1 MGYKMKG
8 FSGFGNSPAKQKKE
22 KHFLLRDKEGP
33 IATDDDTKEGNVSA
47 YFRKNKQHVDKDKT
61 ITLSPGYEDTEKI
74 QKVQGEGITP
84 HSQEFG
90 KFKALKEVKIW
101 RPAFEGADHSKE
113 ELEKMSKK
121 EKKDYYE

>member
-8 FSGFGNSPAKQKKE
+8 FSGFGNTPVKQKNE

-33 IATDDDTKEGNVSA
+33 IATDDDTKEGNFSA
-47 YFRKNKQHVDKDKT
+47 YIRKNKQYVDKDKT
-61 ITLSPGYEDTEKI
+61 IPLSPGYEDTEKI
-74 QKVQGEGITP
+74 QKVQKEGITP
-84 HSQEFG
+84 HSQKFG
-90 KFKALKEVKIW
+90 NFKALKEVKW
-101 RPAFEGADHSKE
+101 QPAFPGADHSKE